1 MGLTMK
7 YIAFPFILFFA
18 LAGALLGLLVVV
30 VAEVF
35 SIPYIVFRILKEVYD

>member
-1 MGLTMK
+1 MK
-7 YIAFPFILFFA
+7 YLLFPLILFFA

-30 VAEVF
+30 VVEVF